1 MIKIILLILLVVPL
15 SSHAVVFGG
24 SNLGFS
30 GYPEFTDPPPSPP
43 FSDDQFAWDSYKN
56 EVQDYMNRAKQYVDD
71 SDSDIKRIEDA
82 KDDAIRKANDAV
94 NEYNSRVRGN

>member
-1 MIKIILLILLVVPL
+1 MIKIILLLIFVVPF

-30 GYPEFTDPPPSPP
+30 GYPEFTDSPPSPP

-71 SDSDIKRIEDA
+71 SDSDIKRIEEA